1 MKSERENLLVM
12 NEDIITIQENSPGEE
27 IDFNLSDED
36 KKYLESDIF
45 NKAGR
50 KNIEVFYKDK
60 DGKPRIRV
68 GPFAGIIQLS
78 NKRIHFSTKVNTKLF
93 CMLSFLKSEDEF
105 LYDPN
110 TQIEIREGVNFF
122 DVIGRFFLNHL
133 NDLLTRGLLK
143 KYIRKSENLRFLKGK
158 ILIKNQIREN
168 LIDKSKFFCGYEDM
182 TFNNLEN
189 RIVLSALNSLIPL
202 IKFNIKSKNELRRLE
217 IVLKDFISLVRIYPH
232 ECNLVRFNRV
242 NQYYEDIIG
251 LSKLILEE
259 RFIRSVYKGES
270 RGFNFIVNMNKV
282 YEEFITEIIKEIISL
297 DPEFNNF
304 EIEMQSRFN
313 KLVKGGEII
322 IRPDIVIKKNDE
334 EYPVIIDTKYKRG
347 DVASDYYQVIAYSLA
362 LRSSKA
368 CCLIYPKDKEDKTRE
383 VPFILIRDLTSEN
396 PDEVKLFART
406 IDLYMEEDEDE
417 EIEYEEYINRVKSNI
432 KKILNEMLGSYPIYY
447 H

>member
-1 MKSERENLLVM
+1 M

-27 IDFNLSDED
+27 IDFNLLDED

-45 NKAGR
+45 NKGER
-50 KNIEVFYKDK
+50 KNIEVFYKDR

-168 LIDKSKFFCGYEDM
+168 LIDKSKFFCEYEDM
-182 TFNNLEN
+182 TFDNLEN

-304 EIEMQSRFN
+304 EIETQSRFN

-417 EIEYEEYINRVKSNI
+417 EIKYEEYINRVKSNI